1 MTRVD
6 DDIEQWT
13 KSPSFLHLQPQVE
26 LDGGKTLDLSNY
38 PNIFMVER
46 AILCERL
53 NGLCGLTITGFY
65 YVCFSCSDGSINGYY
80 YDPNSSAMKQG
91 RRAETL

>member
-1 MTRVD
+1 MD
-6 DDIEQWT
+6 EIPIFP
-13 KSPSFLHLQPQVE
+13 PSTVE

-38 PNIFMVER
+38 PNIFM
-46 AILCERL
+46 
-53 NGLCGLTITGFY
+53 
-65 YVCFSCSDGSINGYY
+65 SDGSINGYY

>member
-38 PNIFMVER
+38 PNIFMRWKEQYFV
-46 AILCERL
+46 
-53 NGLCGLTITGFY
+53 N
-65 YVCFSCSDGSINGYY
+65 V
-80 YDPNSSAMKQG
+80 
-91 RRAETL
+91 